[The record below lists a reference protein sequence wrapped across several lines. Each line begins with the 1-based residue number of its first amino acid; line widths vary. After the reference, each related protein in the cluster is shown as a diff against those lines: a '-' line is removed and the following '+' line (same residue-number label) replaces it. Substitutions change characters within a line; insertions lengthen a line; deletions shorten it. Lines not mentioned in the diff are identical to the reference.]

1 MTLIKTSAAILFAAA
16 ITATGA
22 LAGTG
27 AEGVFTI
34 HNDTE
39 TNVVSGFYT
48 SEDDGETWSTN
59 WLSIQVRPGESA
71 EARFHA
77 NSGPCE
83 QVLQVGWVG
92 DDSGEVLD
100 EPISIDICEASNVYL
115 EDNDVS
121 FD

>member
-1 MTLIKTSAAILFAAA
+1 MTLIKTSAAILFTSA

-22 LAGTG
+22 FAGTG
-27 AEGVFTI
+27 ADGVFTI
-34 HNDTE
+34 HNDAE

-48 SEDDGETWSTN
+48 SEDEGETWSTN
-59 WLSIQVRPGESA
+59 WLSIQVRP
-71 EARFHA
+71 
-77 NSGPCE
+77 CE

-92 DDSGEVLD
+92 DGGGEVLD

>member
-1 MTLIKTSAAILFAAA
+1 MRNRGIGSGAALALLL
-16 ITATGA
+16 ATGA

-34 HNDTE
+34 YNDTE

-48 SEDDGETWSTN
+48 SEDDGDSWSAN

-83 QVLQVGWVG
+83 QVVQVGWVG
-92 DDSGEVLD
+92 EGGDEVLD
-100 EPISIDICEASNVYL
+100 EPIGIDICEASNVYL
-115 EDNDVS
+115 EDNDIS

>member
-1 MTLIKTSAAILFAAA
+1 MKYIKLSAALLLAASFA
-16 ITATGA
+16 ATGA

-27 AEGVFTI
+27 AEGVFTV

-39 TNVVSGFYT
+39 NNVVSGFYT
-48 SEDDGETWSTN
+48 SEDDGDTWSDN
-59 WLSIQVRPGESA
+59 WLSIQIRPGESA

-77 NSGPCE
+77 NTGPCE
-83 QVLQVGWVG
+83 QTLQVGWVG
-92 DDSGEVLD
+92 DGGGEVLD
-100 EPISIDICEASNVYL
+100 EPINIDICEASNVYL

>member
-1 MTLIKTSAAILFAAA
+1 MNYIKLSAALLF
-16 ITATGA
+16 TASIAVTGA

-27 AEGVFTI
+27 ADGIFTI
-34 HNDTE
+34 HNGTE
-39 TNVVSGFYT
+39 NNVVSGFYT

-59 WLSIQVRPGESA
+59 WLDIQVRPGESA
-71 EARFHA
+71 EAKFHA

-92 DDSGEVLD
+92 DGGGEVLD
-100 EPISIDICEASNVYL
+100 EPIGIDICEASNVYL

>member
-1 MTLIKTSAAILFAAA
+1 MAHIRLTAALLFAASVATSGA
-16 ITATGA
+16 I
-22 LAGTG
+22 AGTG
-27 AEGVFTI
+27 AEGYFTI

-39 TNVVSGFYT
+39 GNVVSGFYT
-48 SEDDGETWSTN
+48 SQDDGETWSDN
-59 WLSIQVRPGESA
+59 WLTIQVRPGESA

-77 NSGPCE
+77 NTGPCE

-92 DDSGEVLD
+92 TDGSEVLD

-115 EDNDVS
+115 EDNDIS